1 PRVEFIFDGVGPGER
16 IGDFGLMG
24 GGAAG
29 AEIDRY
35 DELLGSPP
43 NALVLASSIDHS
55 DDYQRASEEL
65 LETPPTTGGSRD
77 PSLSSDLAY
86 FSYPAGGGVFSTG
99 SIAWT
104 GSLSHNEY
112 RNNVSTI
119 TGNVLRRFMDPEP
132 LP

>member
-1 PRVEFIFDGVGPGER
+1 
-16 IGDFGLMG
+16 MG

-35 DELLGSPP
+35 DEQLGSPP
-43 NALVLASSIDHS
+43 GALVLASSIDHS

-77 PSLSSDLAY
+77 PALRADLVY
-86 FSYPAGGGVFSTG
+86 VSFPSGGGVFSTG

-104 GSLSHNEY
+104 GSLSHNAY

-119 TGNVLRRFMDPEP
+119 TGNVLRRFLDPEP